1 MQEDEVR
8 KDRHLRDRCINSVA
22 GEGFIFFVLC
32 CRFISLFTVVKEVC
46 RHYTFIC

>member
-8 KDRHLRDRCINSVA
+8 KDRHLRDSVA

-46 RHYTFIC
+46 RHYTCIC